1 VVRLVLKNIKR
12 VSYIAAT
19 TPVVLLGSA
28 AAASATDPT
37 TTKEAIDQGLGA
49 AQVGALA
56 VGLSATV
63 IGLALFAAPEA
74 VRFGKK
80 MYAKSRA

>member
-1 VVRLVLKNIKR
+1 VKNIKR
-12 VSYIAAT
+12 LAYIGAT
-19 TPVVLLGSA
+19 TPVVLLGTA
-28 AAASATDPT
+28 VAASATDPT
-37 TTKEAIDQGLGA
+37 TTKEAVDQGLTA
-49 AQVGALA
+49 AQTGALA

-80 MYAKSRA
+80 MYARARG